1 MSQKKSKN
9 AKVEFDIRG
18 KTFEEAEPI
27 LEKALDDAYLASLD
41 HIRIIHGKGT
51 GMLRKKVKEYLRT
64 HASIKKYEEAE
75 PGEGGSGVTIAY
87 LR

>member
-1 MSQKKSKN
+1 MRQKKQKN

-27 LEKALDDAYLASLD
+27 LEKALDDGYLASLD
-41 HIRIIHGKGT
+41 RIRIIHGKGT
-51 GMLRKKVKEYLRT
+51 GMLRKKVKEYLR
-64 HASIKKYEEAE
+64 HHPLVKKQEDAE
-75 PGEGGSGVTIAY
+75 PAEGGSGVTIAY